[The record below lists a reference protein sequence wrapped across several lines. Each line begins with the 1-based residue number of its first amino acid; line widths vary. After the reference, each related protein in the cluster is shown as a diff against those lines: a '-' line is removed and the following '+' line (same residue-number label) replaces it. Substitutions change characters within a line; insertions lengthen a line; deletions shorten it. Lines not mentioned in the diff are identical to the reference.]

1 MFSLTQSSF
10 VRGTAQVSSSSGA
23 SFLAASSFFFL
34 SNFIRMWCA
43 RGGELSGPSSIFA
56 RSFFS
61 GKMEFVVF
69 WWRRMHPKTLEC
81 GVKSIRARVSC
92 VYRAVSRSRGV
103 FFGAFSFAFFFVL
116 EDCVKT

>member
-1 MFSLTQSSF
+1 
-10 VRGTAQVSSSSGA
+10 
-23 SFLAASSFFFL
+23 
-34 SNFIRMWCA
+34 
-43 RGGELSGPSSIFA
+43 
-56 RSFFS
+56 
-61 GKMEFVVF
+61 
-69 WWRRMHPKTLEC
+69 MHPKTLEC